1 MTITDDLA
9 DIRAV
14 ARPMHVYVGSADQR
28 FVAARMRTEFQA
40 QRPDIAVSTVPGM
53 GHSDMVTRPEAIA
66 VVVAEFPQ

>member
-1 MTITDDLA
+1 
-9 DIRAV
+9 
-14 ARPMHVYVGSADQR
+14 
-28 FVAARMRTEFQA
+28 MRTEFQA